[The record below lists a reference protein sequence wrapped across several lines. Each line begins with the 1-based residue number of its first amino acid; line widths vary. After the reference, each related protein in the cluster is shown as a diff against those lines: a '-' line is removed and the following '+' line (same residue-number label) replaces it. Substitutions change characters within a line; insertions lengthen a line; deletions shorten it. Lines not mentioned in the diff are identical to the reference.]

1 MIYYK
6 GFKPFFS
13 RPKFAPGIK
22 ATKAQKDFWLPKQY
36 TDAAKERYVPP
47 KVCGLAFR
55 GWSHHPLPKP
65 KYYSTPHTPGY
76 TGKFQVH
83 KVHRH
88 VFYGPRLG
96 PKKLR
101 LR

>member
-55 GWSHHPLPKP
+55 GWSHHPLPQP
-65 KYYSTPHTPGY
+65 KYYSIPQPKRYFGTR
-76 TGKFQVH
+76 
-83 KVHRH
+83 VHRPT
-88 VFYGPRLG
+88 FASTMFRPKRPRF
-96 PKKLR
+96 R
-101 LR
+101 